1 MKPSTLKP
9 VSPSA
14 RRKARRFAMQGLYQ
28 WQMTGT
34 TVKEIEKQF
43 LDENNMKKVDM
54 DYFRELMLGVVTQ
67 IDVIEDKMEPLLDRK
82 ISDLD
87 PVTLAILRLSSFELK
102 DRIDV
107 PYRIVINEGI
117 ELAKVFGSED
127 SHRFVNGILDK
138 LAKEFR
144 QVEINAQ

>member
-1 MKPSTLKP
+1 MKSI
-9 VSPSA
+9 SPSA
-14 RRKARRFAMQGLYQ
+14 RKKARRFAMQGLYQ

-34 TVKEIEKQF
+34 SVRDIEKEF
-43 LDENNMKKVDM
+43 LEENDMKKVDM
-54 DYFRELMLGVVTQ
+54 VYFREIMSGVVTQ
-67 IDVIEDKMEPLLDRK
+67 TDIIEEKISPLLDRK
-82 ISDLD
+82 MSDLD
-87 PVTLAILRLSSFELK
+87 PVTLAILRISCFELK

-144 QVEINAQ
+144 QVELSAG